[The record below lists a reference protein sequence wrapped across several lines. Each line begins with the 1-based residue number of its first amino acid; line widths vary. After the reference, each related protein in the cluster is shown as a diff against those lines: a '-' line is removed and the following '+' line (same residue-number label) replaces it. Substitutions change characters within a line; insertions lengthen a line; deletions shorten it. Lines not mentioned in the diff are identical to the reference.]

1 MQVLGKDFDFLTC
14 LHLQKVSEIE
24 PEAAGSDVVLTST
37 LESGVDVVIDFSS
50 PQGTLAIA
58 KRAEELGIALVIGTT
73 AKVNS
78 SHKTVLLYC
87 KNQCLYARANNNF
100 LSFTPL
106 HSLCY

>member
-1 MQVLGKDFDFLTC
+1 ML

-24 PEAAGSDVVLTST
+24 PETAGSDVVLTST

-73 AKVNS
+73 AKVKAKSNHNCAFMLQES
-78 SHKTVLLYC
+78 MCVCVL
-87 KNQCLYARANNNF
+87 
-100 LSFTPL
+100 TPIFFI
-106 HSLCY
+106 YPT